1 MIEMIVAMGLNREIG
16 KDNKLLW
23 NLEDDMKHFVKT
35 TKGKNV
41 VMGRKTFDSLPGG
54 PLKGR
59 HNYVIT
65 RGLKHGIIVNQ
76 NTSVTYLTYED
87 FLALNL
93 QDFIV
98 IGGTEIYKLFIA
110 NTDIIHC
117 TLVYDVCDEADTFF
131 PIEIDTEFKI
141 VDSESHIA
149 DELYFCILKLV
160 AIN

>member
-41 VMGRKTFDSLPGG
+41 VMGRKTFESLPNG

-65 RGLKHGIIVNQ
+65 RGSKHGIIVNE
-76 NTSVTYLTYED
+76 NTNVNFLSYED

-93 QDFIV
+93 QDFI
-98 IGGTEIYKLFIA
+98 
-110 NTDIIHC
+110 
-117 TLVYDVCDEADTFF
+117 
-131 PIEIDTEFKI
+131 
-141 VDSESHIA
+141 
-149 DELYFCILKLV
+149 
-160 AIN
+160 

>member
-41 VMGRKTFDSLPGG
+41 VMGRKTFESLPGG

-65 RGLKHGIIVNQ
+65 TGFKHGIIVNE
-76 NTSVTYLTYED
+76 NTKVNFLSYED

-93 QDFIV
+93 KNFIV
-98 IGGTEIYKLFIA
+98 IGGTEIYELFIA

-117 TLVYDVCDEADTFF
+117 TLVYDVCEKADTYF
-131 PIEIDTEFKI
+131 PIEIDTKFEI
-141 VDSESHIA
+141 VSSDLHIA
-149 DELYFCILKLV
+149 EDIHFYILKLV